1 MDVMQMECMICG
13 CEMKRMDGWVNERNC
28 EQIDVEVCERC
39 GWRGVFSE
47 DDKVGMMMKRED
59 CLY

>member
-1 MDVMQMECMICG
+1 MECMICG

-28 EQIDVEVCERC
+28 EEIDVEVCERC
-39 GWRGVFSE
+39 GWRVVFSE
-47 DDKVGMMMKRED
+47 DDKVGMMRKRED